1 MVQFYNEGKNTSQ
14 WIKMN
19 FVKGF
24 SQRDAKTKQNKTK
37 QNKKNKKINKV
48 RR

>member
-1 MVQFYNEGKNTSQ
+1 MVQFYNEGKNNSQ

-24 SQRDAKTKQNKTK
+24 SQRDAKTKQNK
-37 QNKKNKKINKV
+37 KNKKINKV